1 MTPCFGL
8 RRQPVLNSAYAQT
21 GPMLVPPGA
30 GILFVS
36 SWDWRRWP
44 LFVPQ
49 FASFTVLI
57 WPLSKAS

>member
-8 RRQPVLNSAYAQT
+8 RRQPVLNSAYAET

-44 LFVPQ
+44 
-49 FASFTVLI
+49 
-57 WPLSKAS
+57 